1 MILTI
6 NLRRFAE
13 QFVESGEIFHGT
25 VDQMQVPQVQKLPVR
40 SVLAEEFGEVVHV
53 DLAVVEV
60 EPYQRRDHRRF
71 GKDAPSIGADVTM
84 MEVEDQ
90 VLQHR
95 YVCECFADLFT
106 EARSTMR

>member
-1 MILTI
+1 
-6 NLRRFAE
+6 
-13 QFVESGEIFHGT
+13 
-25 VDQMQVPQVQKLPVR
+25 
-40 SVLAEEFGEVVHV
+40 VLAEESDEVVHV

-60 EPYQRRDHRRF
+60 KPYQRRDHRRF
-71 GKDAPSIGADVTM
+71 GKDAPSIGAVVK

-95 YVCECFADLFT
+95 YVCESFADSFT